1 MQGKNLQINRLWHK
15 KTRRDFGVLPRG
27 IGVGE
32 YSEFAVISE
41 EDYLFG
47 FVFELVKKLGDSG

>member
-1 MQGKNLQINRLWHK
+1 MNFFAPFFRHK

-47 FVFELVKKLGDSG
+47 FVLELVEKLRDSG